1 MTVSDPSEQAVLL
14 KPMSLS
20 NYTNDMTLPYKPRPS
35 PFASPSNP
43 DPCDCRYLF
52 VPEKLKKPQVYSWLI
67 LQAVCLFLQ
76 FSLWSEM
83 TSHIFDFQDAIALN
97 CNVAND
103 GLCVGNGFRVA
114 YTNTFAAV
122 SGDFE
127 QKFSFDFNTTSTP
140 PTFLVSVVP
149 QPEEVRSR
157 FSIEVKQDG
166 SGLPAYFRGPLSGSF
181 SGVVTDRSSTSADE
195 RIKWRAKLIDNEW
208 SPDDSVPRKYQVQ
221 VQEAMHSQVIA
232 ARANEQCD
240 FEKSWQAVNSVASGD
255 RTEGLSL
262 LRTTLTFSI
271 FVSAFCIWLVLGWY
285 GSRRPPLGLEFHYLV
300 GIKWLIQDMPLQ
312 ITSLLYVFRWFNS
325 SGERCQLC
333 LFDPVHCEQLS
344 PFHFSNLILVII
356 VLASSLVNQSLVNA
370 KFDRNDDDQ
379 AVAVWGARI
388 AMASVSVLP
397 FSTAMILFNGSLI
410 AVPGFFHAIFAIPC
424 MVGWI
429 SLFCL
434 VCFPLAIIIE
444 SEIESQ
450 ALYVP

>member
-1 MTVSDPSEQAVLL
+1 MTVADPSEQAVLL

-20 NYTNDMTLPYKPRPS
+20 TYTNDMSMPYKPRPS
-35 PFASPSNP
+35 PFAASSNP

-83 TSHIFDFQDAIALN
+83 TSHIFDFEDAISAN
-97 CNVAND
+97 CNPVND

-114 YTNTFAAV
+114 YTNTFSAV

-127 QKFSFDFNTTSTP
+127 QRFPFDFNTTSSP
-140 PTFLVSVVP
+140 PTFLVNIQP
-149 QPEEVRSR
+149 QPEEIRSR
-157 FSIEVKQDG
+157 FSVEVKQEG
-166 SGLPAYFRGPLSGSF
+166 SGLPAYFRGPLTGAF
-181 SGVVTDRSSTSADE
+181 SGVVTHRSTDTDDP
-195 RIKWRAKLIDNEW
+195 IKWRANLIDNDW
-208 SPDDSVPRKYQVQ
+208 SPEDASSRRYKVQ
-221 VQEAMHSQVIA
+221 VQEATHSQVIA
-232 ARANEQCD
+232 ARANQQCD

-255 RTEGLSL
+255 RADGLSI
-262 LRTTLTFSI
+262 LRAALTYSI

-285 GSRRPPLGLEFHYLV
+285 GSRRPPLGLQFHYLV
-300 GIKWLIQDMPLQ
+300 GLKWLIQDMPLQ
-312 ITSLLYVFRWFNS
+312 ITTLVYIFRWFNA

-333 LFDPVHCEQLS
+333 LFDPLHCEELH
-344 PFHFSNLILVII
+344 PFHMSNLVLVMI

-370 KFDRNDDDQ
+370 KFDKRNDDETL
-379 AVAVWGARI
+379 AVWGARI
-388 AMASVSVLP
+388 AVASISILP

-410 AVPGFFHAIFAIPC
+410 AVPGLLHAIFAIPC

-429 SLFCL
+429 SFFCL
-434 VCFPLAIIIE
+434 ICFPLAIIIE